1 VISFL
6 LLLSYGYS
14 FSISLYRHNTRY
26 SPTIGWDHHHP
37 SPRIKSRLGT
47 GSDDE
52 WGEGTNDSNQWQSSE
67 YNDKEDWKNASDNKA
82 DGSSWSSFE
91 PSPEDDEKDEDSL
104 SSNENNTDD
113 NEQELDDNSE
123 LWLDT
128 LAAISAEEV
137 EFNAKENERA
147 NKARE
152 MQEWGFDDETIKNTF
167 GVEVDDTLETKDEVE
182 GMQEYRE
189 DLYLEDEED
198 LTTVESHT
206 KVPRDEDTGEPI
218 RNQAVYVDEHAC
230 IGCYNCAV
238 VADNTFFMEEEH
250 GRARVFE
257 QWGDDDDT
265 IACAIETCPVDCIH
279 YIPYD
284 ELVELE
290 LGRRGQNINAQAR
303 LVNEGSNANFG
314 SAGGIAFS
322 APQEISGNFGSRC
335 NNCPSRGCKSCPMFG
350 VGKNPEFE
358 RRERSRKEKIQRN
371 RLQKAREEE
380 KKSVDL

>member
-1 VISFL
+1 M
-6 LLLSYGYS
+6 G
-14 FSISLYRHNTRY
+14 
-26 SPTIGWDHHHP
+26 
-37 SPRIKSRLGT
+37 
-47 GSDDE
+47 
-52 WGEGTNDSNQWQSSE
+52 
-67 YNDKEDWKNASDNKA
+67 SDNKA
-82 DGSSWSSFE
+82 DGNSWSSFE

-104 SSNENNTDD
+104 SSNENYTDD

-238 VADNTFFMEEEH
+238 IADNTFFMEEEH

-314 SAGGIAFS
+314 SAGGIAYTS
-322 APQEISGNFGSRC
+322 PQEISGNFGSRC
-335 NNCPSRGCKSCPMFG
+335 SNCPSRGCEKCPMFG
-350 VGKNPEFE
+350 IGKNPEFE
-358 RRERSRKEKIQRN
+358 RRERSRKEKKERKILQR
-371 RLQKAREEE
+371 AREEE
-380 KKSVDL
+380 NKSVDL